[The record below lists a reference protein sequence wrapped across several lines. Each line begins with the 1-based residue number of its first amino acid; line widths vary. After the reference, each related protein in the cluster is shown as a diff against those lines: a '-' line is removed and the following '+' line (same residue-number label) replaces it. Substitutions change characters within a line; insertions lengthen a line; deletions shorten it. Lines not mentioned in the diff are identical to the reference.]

1 MAEIRTNLKDL
12 RDVEAW
18 LPLNNHPGIDRNQ
31 IVDDVYHLDID
42 KGKAPVT
49 APRLDVESSWEQ
61 TSRASSTH
69 HMVIGL
75 VSIFLS
81 ISIKK

>member
-31 IVDDVYHLDID
+31 ID

-49 APRLDVESSWEQ
+49 APRLDVESS
-61 TSRASSTH
+61 
-69 HMVIGL
+69 
-75 VSIFLS
+75 
-81 ISIKK
+81 